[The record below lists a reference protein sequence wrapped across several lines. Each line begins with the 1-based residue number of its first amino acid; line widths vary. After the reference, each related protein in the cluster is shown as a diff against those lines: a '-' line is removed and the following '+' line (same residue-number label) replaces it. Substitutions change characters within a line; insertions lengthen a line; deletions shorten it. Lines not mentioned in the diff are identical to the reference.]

1 MSSPRPHSYVAAL
14 PILPQETF
22 ELIIDE
28 LSNSAETL
36 ASCSLVRRSWL
47 PRSRH
52 HLFRHIALNV
62 IDQDALDTG
71 LGMSRLA
78 TNKSMPRCVSANE
91 FTTSFSNPN
100 IVACVRGLSLN
111 ITYPQSPPVTRTTGK
126 QGNDQTE
133 PSIPH
138 TIPFTQLRFLSICC
152 GDIEIVDTK
161 DFRLKRLMTIIR
173 CNPYI
178 EHVSLNSVQID
189 SGPWQMLLSCVAV
202 RAKMLKTLV
211 VNGIGDVHWRSG
223 WVDGRIGQD
232 PESRTTNHLNSLNGR
247 KQPVV
252 ERMCIASCS
261 PNKIGYVTR
270 QFDLSQMRS
279 LALLDIDTRSCIKI
293 LKGSSEALWHLTLD
307 FSSTS
312 GTRCTFMACC
322 AFAEYFIPAREY
334 TQSGVSESLS
344 KVSVLQL
351 LLSKI
356 EDLEQLLQFL
366 SLASSCTICKIVRLY
381 LDFEE
386 SPSLMSC
393 QNTSPQAALSRF
405 LQLVPSVQK
414 VIISV
419 GAMGLESSNRR
430 LYKGR
435 SERLSMHDV
444 FPALIGKGI
453 VEMGQPEQWWK
464 ESI

>member
-1 MSSPRPHSYVAAL
+1 MSSLQPHSYVAAI

-78 TNKSMPRCVSANE
+78 TNKHMPRCVSANE

-126 QGNDQTE
+126 QGNDPTE

-161 DFRLKRLMTIIR
+161 DFRLKRLMSIIR

-261 PNKIGYVTR
+261 PNKIGYVAR

-293 LKGSSEALWHLTLD
+293 LKGCSEALWHLTLD

-312 GTRCTFMACC
+312 
-322 AFAEYFIPAREY
+322 AREY

-366 SLASSCTICKIVRLY
+366 SLASSCTICRVVRLY

-386 SPSLMSC
+386 SPSLMSS
-393 QNTSPQAALSRF
+393 QNTSPQTALSRF

-419 GAMGLESSNRR
+419 GAMGLESSRR

-444 FPALIGKGI
+444 FPALIGEGI